1 MAQQR
6 SQDIFS
12 RLADRGEEVIGKLGE
27 MPGAQ
32 RLLESANVL
41 KERADELQ
49 KKLRGLDALERR
61 VAALERKVDQLS
73 KSSGAKKPAPKARRS
88 RSSRRGLTKP
98 SLCPRPPCSPRS
110 RSHP

>member
-6 SQDIFS
+6 SQDLFS
-12 RLADRGEEVIGKLGE
+12 RLADRGEEVIGKLGDI
-27 MPGAQ
+27 PGAQ

-49 KKLRGLDALERR
+49 KRLRGLDALERR

-73 KSSGAKKPAPKARRS
+73 KSSGPKKPAAKPT
-88 RSSRRGLTKP
+88 TKP
-98 SLCPRPPCSPRS
+98 KPKSI
-110 RSHP
+110 

>member
-12 RLADRGEEVIGKLGE
+12 KLADRGEEVIGKLGD

-32 RLLESANVL
+32 RLLDSANTL

-49 KKLRGLDALERR
+49 RRLRGLDALELR

-73 KSSGAKKPAPKARRS
+73 KSSVPKKPAPKRA
-88 RSSRRGLTKP
+88 TKP
-98 SLCPRPPCSPRS
+98 KPKSS
-110 RSHP
+110 

>member
-1 MAQQR
+1 MAQQQR

-12 RLADRGEEVIGKLGE
+12 KLADRGEEVIGKLGD

-32 RLLESANVL
+32 RLLESTNML

-49 KKLRGLDALERR
+49 KRIRGLDALERR

-73 KSSGAKKPAPKARRS
+73 KSSGPKRPAAKRT
-88 RSSRRGLTKP
+88 TKP
-98 SLCPRPPCSPRS
+98 KPKPT
-110 RSHP
+110 

>member
-12 RLADRGEEVIGKLGE
+12 KLADRGEEVIGKLGE
-27 MPGAQ
+27 IPGAQ
-32 RLLESANVL
+32 RLLESANQL

-49 KKLRGLDALERR
+49 KKIRGLDDLGRR

-73 KSSGAKKPAPKARRS
+73 KSSGPKKPAPKRTA
-88 RSSRRGLTKP
+88 KP
-98 SLCPRPPCSPRS
+98 KPKA
-110 RSHP
+110 

>member
-6 SQDIFS
+6 SQDLFS
-12 RLADRGEEVIGKLGE
+12 RLADRGEEVIGKLGD

-49 KKLRGLDALERR
+49 KRIRGLDALERR

-73 KSSGAKKPAPKARRS
+73 KSSSPKKPAPKRT
-88 RSSRRGLTKP
+88 TKP
-98 SLCPRPPCSPRS
+98 RPKS
-110 RSHP
+110 

>member
-1 MAQQR
+1 MAQQQR

-12 RLADRGEEVIGKLGE
+12 KLADRGEEVIGKLGD

-32 RLLESANVL
+32 RLLDSANTL

-49 KKLRGLDALERR
+49 KRIRGLDALELR

-73 KSSGAKKPAPKARRS
+73 KSPGAVKPAPKRT
-88 RSSRRGLTKP
+88 TKP
-98 SLCPRPPCSPRS
+98 KPKPS
-110 RSHP
+110 